1 MPQRQPH
8 QFTVT
13 EARLNTIATYLTP
26 AVKLLDD
33 INDAFGS
40 SFLQPISKTTLS
52 LIVEVQKVKRN
63 RDECIRLLENIL
75 QVLYAIVNLHI
86 KSAGSLSPLLVDDMG
101 KFTET
106 LHKIHTFVEAQQD
119 GSKIKYLFRQSE
131 MNTLLKD
138 CQSGLEEVLEVLK
151 TETGIVVLNS
161 IEEMRQ
167 KTENM
172 QNDLLELISTLSDG
186 TLSDGSSSVYLGSN
200 PSQNR

>member
-13 EARLNTIATYLTP
+13 EARLNTIAIYLTP

-40 SFLQPISKTTLS
+40 SFLQPISKTTFS
-52 LIVEVQKVKRN
+52 LIVEVQVTIFLFRCDNYSLSLQKVKRN

-101 KFTET
+101 KFTEYT
-106 LHKIHTFVEAQQD
+106 IWAPVSRAGAERISAEPYTRYTHSLRHNKMEAR
-119 GSKIKYLFRQSE
+119 S
-131 MNTLLKD
+131 
-138 CQSGLEEVLEVLK
+138 
-151 TETGIVVLNS
+151 
-161 IEEMRQ
+161 
-167 KTENM
+167 
-172 QNDLLELISTLSDG
+172 STSFAR
-186 TLSDGSSSVYLGSN
+186 V
-200 PSQNR
+200 R